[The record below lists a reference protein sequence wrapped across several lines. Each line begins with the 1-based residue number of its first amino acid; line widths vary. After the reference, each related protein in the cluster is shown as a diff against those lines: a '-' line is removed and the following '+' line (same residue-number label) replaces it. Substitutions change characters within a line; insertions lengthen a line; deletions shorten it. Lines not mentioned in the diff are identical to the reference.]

1 MINVISKVTYAAGNK
16 AMEVAEWLFNSS
28 GDKPAREYARIQ
40 RLKSSAIGVKRSA
53 VKGRIIMS
61 YLAMSSV
68 VINTAIGAYSEREV
82 TFDTDSHAIGIDNR
96 CSACISPDPNDFIG
110 KFQST
115 NRTITGFGGTR
126 V

>member
-40 RLKSSAIGVKRSA
+40 RLKSSAIRVKRSA

-61 YLAMSSV
+61 YLGNVLSS
-68 VINTAIGAYSEREV
+68 NKYSHRGILRE
-82 TFDTDSHAIGIDNR
+82 
-96 CSACISPDPNDFIG
+96 
-110 KFQST
+110 
-115 NRTITGFGGTR
+115 GGDL
-126 V
+126 